1 MRTTRVAV
9 PLLLTWT
16 MAACGTDPL
25 GSSRVDGGVE
35 TDSTSYHVLTTDS
48 WHEVTI
54 GVSFRNPTFN
64 EVLIPTCHAPHPPVL
79 EKLGQNGWVTAYSP
93 TVLDCLG
100 PPVRIAPGEAY
111 SMTYRVI
118 GARLPNSAPRFD
130 VDEIAG
136 TYRLNWHALRT
147 KSGSRLPSAYR
158 TSSPFQLL
166 E

>member
-9 PLLLTWT
+9 PLLLMCT
-16 MAACGTDPL
+16 MTACGIDLL
-25 GSSRVDGGVE
+25 GSSAVDRGVE
-35 TDSTSYHVLTTDS
+35 TDSTSYHVLTTDT

-64 EVLIPTCHAPHPPVL
+64 EVHIPTCHASHPPVL
-79 EKLGQNGWVTAYSP
+79 EKLGRNGWVTAYSP
-93 TVLDCLG
+93 LVMECLG
-100 PPVRIAPGEAY
+100 PPVRIAPGAAY
-111 SMTYRVI
+111 SMTYHVI
-118 GARLPNSAPRFD
+118 GARLSNSAPRLD

-136 TYRLNWHALRT
+136 TYRLNWLALRT
-147 KSGSRLPSAYR
+147 ESGSRLPSAYR

>member
-1 MRTTRVAV
+1 MGTTRVAV
-9 PLLLTWT
+9 PLLLVCTL
-16 MAACGTDPL
+16 AACGTDPF
-25 GSSRVDGGVE
+25 GSTVDGGVE

-54 GVSFRNPTFN
+54 EVSFRNPTFS
-64 EVLIPTCHAPHPPVL
+64 EVRIPTCHSPYPPVL
-79 EKLGQNGWVTAYSP
+79 EKLGRNGWVTAYSP
-93 TVLDCLG
+93 MVLLCLG
-100 PPVRIAPGEAY
+100 PPVRIAPGASY

-118 GARLPNSAPRFD
+118 GARLPNSGPRFD

-147 KSGSRLPSAYR
+147 ESGSRLPSAYR

>member
-1 MRTTRVAV
+1 MGKTRTAL
-9 PLLLTWT
+9 PLLLICTL
-16 MAACGTDPL
+16 AACGTDPL
-25 GSSRVDGGVE
+25 GSSAVDRGVE

-48 WHEVTI
+48 RHEVTI

-64 EVLIPTCHAPHPPVL
+64 EVQIPTCHSPYPPVL
-79 EKLGQNGWVTAYSP
+79 EKLGRNGWVTAYSP
-93 TVLDCLG
+93 VVLLCLG
-100 PPVRIAPGEAY
+100 PPVRIAPGAAY

-118 GARLPNSAPRFD
+118 GARLPNSAPRFE

-147 KSGSRLPSAYR
+147 ESGSRLPSAYR
-158 TSSPFQLL
+158 TSKPFQLV